1 MLLVDESVIST
12 KARQGPM
19 TRILGRTLML
29 LFLSASMAIALAGP
43 APKTKSTV
51 PVTTTM
57 LKKRPLKKHFYERF
71 NTSSFDS
78 SNITGDVATGE
89 DPSIRAAAVEALGN
103 FNGTVV
109 VTDPDSGRI
118 LAMVNQKLALSE
130 GAQPCSTI
138 KVAVA
143 LAGLSEGVIT
153 DDFGIRLTRYRKI
166 DLTYALAH
174 SNNLYFEEVGRR
186 LGFDKITFYAHQLGL
201 GELAGFNIDGEHL
214 GQFPAQELDAKLG
227 GVGKM
232 CSFGESISM
241 TPLQLAAMMGAI
253 ANGGKLLY
261 LQHPQSQMEWTSF
274 EPKLKRTLN
283 IEPFVYAMTPGM
295 QGAVDFGTARRL
307 RASFADDVMGKTG
320 TCSKEGTRYGWFA
333 SVGQTP
339 AGRMV
344 AVVFLQGDRKVA
356 GPIAADIAGRFYK
369 GLSDKLPVV
378 HAVITPFNST
388 L

>member
-1 MLLVDESVIST
+1 MIRNLGRMLLV
-12 KARQGPM
+12 
-19 TRILGRTLML
+19 LM
-29 LFLSASMAIALAGP
+29 FSASLAFAVSGP
-43 APKTKSTV
+43 NSKGKPTSVFVKTTSNKKKSF
-51 PVTTTM
+51 
-57 LKKRPLKKHFYERF
+57 RKHYYERF
-71 NTSSFDS
+71 YTSSFDS
-78 SNITGDVATGE
+78 TNIIGDVANGE
-89 DPSIRAAAVEALGN
+89 DPAIRAAAVEALGN

-118 LAMVNQKLALSE
+118 LALVNQKLALSE

-153 DDFGIRLTRYRKI
+153 DDFGIRLSRTRKI

-186 LGFDKITFYAHQLGL
+186 LGFDKVAFYAHQLGL

-214 GQFPAQELDAKLG
+214 GQYPAQELDSKLG

-261 LQHPQSQMEWTSF
+261 LQHPQSQTEWTSF

-283 IEPFVYAMTPGM
+283 IEPFVNAMTPGM
-295 QGAVDFGTARRL
+295 EGAVDFGTARRL

-320 TCSKEGTRYGWFA
+320 TCSKDGTRFGWFA
-333 SVGQTP
+333 SIGQTP

-344 AVVFLQGDRKVA
+344 TVVFLKGDRNVA
-356 GPIAADIAGRFYK
+356 GPKAAEIAGRFYK
-369 GLSDKLPVV
+369 GIAEKSPVT
-378 HAVITPFNST
+378 HAVVTPFNST
-388 L
+388 H